1 MGKTPGQKAAR
12 VKGVK
17 MSESEILRKIAVIF
31 VTDVVGFSTLMAQN
45 EELTL
50 RSFRSC
56 KEILDNLFEEHSGR
70 IFNTAGDSV
79 LAEFPSAVSAVIC
92 AVEFQK
98 LIKARNA
105 SVPNAAQMQFRIGL
119 NMGDVIIEGTNL
131 YGDGVNVAARLEA
144 LSQAGGVCLSKSIH
158 DFVSQKVDL
167 GFQDIGAQQ
176 VKNTNVHAFDVSIG
190 GLAPRQIAPTP
201 PHGLRDTHQSVS
213 TSGPRVRHSTTHP
226 DRTLSSRGSST
237 PTPSARRRIGCRSDT
252 TGA

>member
-12 VKGVK
+12 VKGFK

-92 AVEFQK
+92 AVEFK
-98 LIKARNA
+98 
-105 SVPNAAQMQFRIGL
+105 S
-119 NMGDVIIEGTNL
+119 
-131 YGDGVNVAARLEA
+131 
-144 LSQAGGVCLSKSIH
+144 SSKR
-158 DFVSQKVDL
+158 
-167 GFQDIGAQQ
+167 AM
-176 VKNTNVHAFDVSIG
+176 
-190 GLAPRQIAPTP
+190 PRFLT
-201 PHGLRDTHQSVS
+201 
-213 TSGPRVRHSTTHP
+213 
-226 DRTLSSRGSST
+226 
-237 PTPSARRRIGCRSDT
+237 RRRCNFAS
-252 TGA
+252 A